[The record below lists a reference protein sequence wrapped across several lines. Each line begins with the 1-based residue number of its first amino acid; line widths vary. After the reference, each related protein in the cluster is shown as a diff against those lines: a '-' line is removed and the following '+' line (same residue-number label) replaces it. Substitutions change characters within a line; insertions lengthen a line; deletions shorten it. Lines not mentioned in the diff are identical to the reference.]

1 MNKLSRFWRLMLFGA
16 LFYLEGMGYLRI
28 PCHYAQQPQAH
39 DVTHTEPLDARNVT
53 LTNGVAP
60 GYWPTAGSGTTL
72 NLSAGTA
79 YCGNAVITYAGGTLT
94 MAGATNY
101 VYLNTASSCVPATNT
116 SGFSSTTIPISEVT
130 VSAGAIT
137 AITDVRTMF
146 FPPGTGSITQ
156 SKTCSMIFGSNNS
169 SGSALAT
176 ADIQPQHSECDIS
189 QDWTVTTVIV
199 YVDAGASTVQ
209 VGYRNNGSTTA
220 ISPVLT
226 PATVSGITD
235 PVACA
240 NTGGTAITLQGHS
253 VTCSTLSNTAL
264 TAGDAIETIGGAAD
278 TTSKK
283 MSVFTRIT
291 VN

>member
-1 MNKLSRFWRLMLFGA
+1 MA
-16 LFYLEGMGYLRI
+16 LLWLCC
-28 PCHYAQQPQAH
+28 PLLAQQPQAH
-39 DVTHTEPLDARNVT
+39 DVTHTEPLYAVNAT

-79 YCGNAVITYAGGTLT
+79 YCGNSVVTYAGGTLS
-94 MAGATNY
+94 MGGATNY
-101 VYLNTASSCVPATNT
+101 VYLDTASSCAPATNT
-116 SGFSSTTIPISEVT
+116 SGFSSTTIPIATVT
-130 VSAGAIT
+130 VSAGVIAT
-137 AITDVRTMF
+137 ITDVRTMF
-146 FPPGTGSITQ
+146 FPPGTGTTQ
-156 SKTCSMIFGSNNS
+156 QKTCAMIFGSDNS

-176 ADIQPQHSECDIS
+176 ADIQPQRSECDIS
-189 QDWTVTTVIV
+189 QDWTVSAVIV

-209 VGYRNNGSTTA
+209 VGYRHNGSTTA

-235 PVACA
+235 QVACA
-240 NTGGTAITLQGHS
+240 NAGGTAITLQGHS

-278 TTSKK
+278 STSKK